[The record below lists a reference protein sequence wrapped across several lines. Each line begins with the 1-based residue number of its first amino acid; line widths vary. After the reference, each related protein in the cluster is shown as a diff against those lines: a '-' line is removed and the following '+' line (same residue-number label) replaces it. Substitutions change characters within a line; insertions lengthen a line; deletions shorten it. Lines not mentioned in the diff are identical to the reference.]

1 MTNRAIH
8 GVLELYIR
16 LIINRATGEVDYD
29 ICIGRG
35 HQIWRG
41 LSYSLSS
48 QGIYSFTDRGQLSY
62 YHGLQS
68 HKEGNLMKISNKIIF
83 YIIQT
88 SYIQV
93 IIFFLGPVIT
103 GHHQSSPWTSHHLC
117 WTSQDQSVSSYIR
130 SSSYHVSGTG
140 NGGV

>member
-48 QGIYSFTDRGQLSY
+48 QGIYRFIDQEDNYLTTMVC
-62 YHGLQS
+62 S
-68 HKEGNLMKISNKIIF
+68 H
-83 YIIQT
+83 
-88 SYIQV
+88 
-93 IIFFLGPVIT
+93 
-103 GHHQSSPWTSHHLC
+103 
-117 WTSQDQSVSSYIR
+117 IR
-130 SSSYHVSGTG
+130 KAI
-140 NGGV
+140 